1 MYIITRYYDENS
13 RCVYEALH
21 YRYRYNMESLFVDKL
36 ENPFVTANVDKTAN
50 VMSGTTYNN
59 VFRKFFVKL
68 ISRKITHFWVL
79 FLKNNETLIFWET
92 YSE

>member
-1 MYIITRYYDENS
+1 
-13 RCVYEALH
+13 
-21 YRYRYNMESLFVDKL
+21 MESLFVDKL

-68 ISRKITHFWVL
+68 ISRKITSQKFEFSNL
-79 FLKNNETLIFWET
+79 CLL
-92 YSE
+92 

>member
-1 MYIITRYYDENS
+1 
-13 RCVYEALH
+13 
-21 YRYRYNMESLFVDKL
+21 MESLFVDKL

-59 VFRKFFVKL
+59 VFRKIFVKL

-79 FLKNNETLIFWET
+79 FLKNNETLLFWET
-92 YSE
+92 YSK